1 MIKMKKSSC
10 MMAVL
15 ATSILAGTA
24 GAQSIPGMPPLPPVK
39 DDGSIATP
47 SFDLPFSSYASA
59 EAKDAFVQLL
69 RNPMPMSFD
78 IGKIRQ
84 MTDEAVLPRIEK
96 AKALYPYT
104 SSKSAMGG
112 IPVETFV
119 PAAGIAPENQNRVL
133 VNLHGGAFI
142 VGGGGPGGA
151 VEAIPIAGAARI
163 KVVAVD
169 YRLAP
174 EHRFPAAS
182 EDVAAVYRELLKTY
196 RPENIGIYGCSAGG
210 QLTGQAIAWF
220 LKEHLP
226 LPGAIGIFCASTH
239 KFGEG
244 DSAQLW
250 PRMGSVVRVMPP
262 TNPNAEGFGRQMPYL
277 AGANPQDPLAVPAAS
292 KDVIKAFPPT
302 LLLTGTRAPEM
313 SSAAQSHLE
322 FIEVGVKSQL
332 LLFDGLDHGFFSD
345 ASLPESV
352 RAYNLIAKFFAE
364 NLGAKRG
371 KK

>member
-1 MIKMKKSSC
+1 MIKSKRVYVNVSLAVC
-10 MMAVL
+10 ML
-15 ATSILAGTA
+15 TGTA
-24 GAQSIPGMPPLPPVK
+24 GAQDARGLPPLPPIK
-39 DDGSIATP
+39 DDGTITTP
-47 SFDLPFSSYASA
+47 SFELPFSSYASK
-59 EAKDAFVQLL
+59 EAKDALVQLL
-69 RNPMPMSFD
+69 RNPMPISFD
-78 IGKIRQ
+78 IAKIRQ
-84 MTDEAVLPRIEK
+84 ATDEAVRPRIEK

-104 SSKSAMGG
+104 STKSVMGG

-119 PAAGIAPENQNRVL
+119 PDAGIAPDNKNRVL
-133 VNLHGGAFI
+133 INLHGGAFI

-174 EHRFPAAS
+174 EHLFPAAS

-196 RPENIGIYGCSAGG
+196 RPENVGIYGCSAGG
-210 QLTGQAIAWF
+210 QLAGQAVAWF
-220 LKEHLP
+220 LKERLP

-244 DSAQLW
+244 DSSQLW
-250 PRMGSVVRVMPP
+250 PRMGSVVRMMPSA
-262 TNPNAEGFGRQMPYL
+262 NPNGEGFGRQMPYL
-277 AGANPQDPLAVPAAS
+277 ARANPQDPLAVPAAS
-292 KDVIKAFPPT
+292 KEVLKQFPPT
-302 LLLTGTRAPEM
+302 LFLTGTRAPEM

-322 FIEVGVKSQL
+322 LTELGVKSQL

-352 RAYNLIAKFFAE
+352 RAYGLITRFFAE
-364 NLGAKRG
+364 NLGSKNE
-371 KK
+371 